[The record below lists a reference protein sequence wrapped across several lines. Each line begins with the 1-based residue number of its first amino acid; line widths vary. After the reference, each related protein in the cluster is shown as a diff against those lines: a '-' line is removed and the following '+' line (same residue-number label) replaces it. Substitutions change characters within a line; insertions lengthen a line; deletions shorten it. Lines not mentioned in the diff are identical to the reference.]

1 MADEA
6 IPQEALA
13 APAAEA
19 VVPAQP
25 DAGEAEKK
33 DPAAS
38 KSPAD
43 DGATGEHA
51 NAVATGKA
59 NAPPPV
65 VDLTI
70 ALFLSTL
77 LLYSCANVYS
87 LASS

>member
-1 MADEA
+1 MAEEA

-19 VVPAQP
+19 TLPARP

-38 KSPAD
+38 KGPGH

-51 NAVATGKA
+51 NAVATSEA

-65 VDLTI
+65 IDCTI
-70 ALFLSTL
+70 APFPSAL
-77 LLYSCANVYS
+77 LLYSRANGYS
-87 LASS
+87 LAFS